1 MNSVIGEIE
10 KLKTL
15 LIRTRN
21 QFRPFVPGLLS
32 ADCDSSLDA
41 SGLPPE
47 VKRAVIVYNGQ
58 STGDYEYL
66 NRYFNLYGPN
76 RTLPQ
81 RSTA

>member
-15 LIRTRN
+15 LIRAGN
-21 QFRPFVPGLLS
+21 QFRPFVPGRLS

-47 VKRAVIVYNGQ
+47 VKRAVIVYKGQ
-58 STGDYEYL
+58 LTGGYEYL
-66 NRYFNLYGPN
+66 NRYLNL
-76 RTLPQ
+76 
-81 RSTA
+81 

>member
-15 LIRTRN
+15 LIRTGN

-32 ADCDSSLDA
+32 TDYDSSLDA
-41 SGLPPE
+41 SGLPPG

-58 STGDYEYL
+58 LTGDYEYL
-66 NRYFNLYGPN
+66 NRSF
-76 RTLPQ
+76 
-81 RSTA
+81 